1 MWHSV
6 VFKPAVSGFKG
17 NCAVKERSIKLY
29 LVTRCDKC
37 ATKPVVIFFKVSGS
51 LE

>member
-6 VFKPAVSGFKG
+6 VFKPAVSGCKS

-29 LVTRCDKC
+29 LVTHCDIC
-37 ATKPVVIFFKVSGS
+37 GAKPVVIFFF
-51 LE
+51 